1 MTVPAASAMG
11 SLTDNPFAA
20 LTFVVAPA
28 ILTNAASV
36 LCLGTANRLARVL
49 DRTRAVSAQLAHLG
63 ANEDH
68 RLTYQ
73 HQLAGLEVRWNLV
86 LRGLRLFYMSLGAFA
101 AAALFSLIG
110 SIVAIS
116 VQHAG
121 FALFAVLGL
130 TSGML
135 GVAGLIIGCAILMRE
150 TRLAVQSLAEET
162 QLTVHPSDNP

>member
-1 MTVPAASAMG
+1 MG

-49 DRTRAVSAQLAHLG
+49 DRTRAVSTQLAHLG

-73 HQLAGLEVRWNLV
+73 HQLAGLEVRW
-86 LRGLRLFYMSLGAFA
+86 
-101 AAALFSLIG
+101 
-110 SIVAIS
+110 IS
-116 VQHAG
+116 
-121 FALFAVLGL
+121 FC
-130 TSGML
+130 
-135 GVAGLIIGCAILMRE
+135 GV
-150 TRLAVQSLAEET
+150 
-162 QLTVHPSDNP
+162 